1 MPPAE
6 NIPRPPIGYYLFD
19 TYGSQPRSAPI
30 PEAPTADELQSM
42 LISLS
47 ALQNSA
53 TKRAKSTADAIKVG
67 RESLAR
73 SAYAYKLEGHEA
85 DAAGKYKRGGDEK
98 GALKK
103 GLGAGYPR
111 VPTGGLGPESRRKDG
126 SINGVKVKRE
136 TSASPAPTTAS
147 EYARP
152 SSSRLGTPV
161 DQMSERASI
170 KNKKRKVTHH
180 GSPEPDSVSVSSH
193 RGRAGSTTREGS
205 VSGGQDRASYA
216 GSHAERPSIV
226 NQPQGSGLKVKL
238 SLSNS
243 GKVSCCEALGIN
255 SNVSCRTAPRG
266 RQPIW
271 GHHLYSV
278 RNSRRQAQNR
288 PSSKSSISAYQHHQ
302 RQHTNRS
309 CLFVHQYHILQN
321 LCQSAKKM

>member
-1 MPPAE
+1 
-6 NIPRPPIGYYLFD
+6 
-19 TYGSQPRSAPI
+19 
-30 PEAPTADELQSM
+30 M

-73 SAYAYKLEGHEA
+73 SAYAYKLGGDEA
-85 DAAGKYKRGGDEK
+85 DATGKYKRGGDEK
-98 GALKK
+98 GVLKK

-111 VPTGGLGPESRRKDG
+111 APTGGLGSEPRRKDG

-136 TSASPAPTTAS
+136 ASASPAPTAAS

-161 DQMSERASI
+161 DQMSERASMKI
-170 KNKKRKVTHH
+170 KKRKVTHH

-205 VSGGQDRASYA
+205 VSGGQDRAASYT
-216 GSHAERPSIV
+216 GSHAERPSMM
-226 NQPQGSGLKVKL
+226 NQSQGSGLKVKL

-243 GKVSCCEALGIN
+243 GKVSSCVECGTW
-255 SNVSCRTAPRG
+255 SNVSHRTAPRC
-266 RQPIW
+266 RQPMSE
-271 GHHLYSV
+271 HHLYSV

-288 PSSKSSISAYQHHQ
+288 PSSKSSISAYHHHP
-302 RQHTNRS
+302 RQHTTLS
-309 CLFVHQYHILQN
+309 FLFVHQYHIHQN

>member
-30 PEAPTADELQSM
+30 PEAPTVDELQTM

-53 TKRAKSTADAIKVG
+53 NKRAKSTADAIKVG
-67 RESLAR
+67 RESLQR
-73 SAYAYKLEGHEA
+73 SPFAYKLGGDEA
-85 DAAGKYKRGGDEK
+85 DAAGKLKRVGDEK
-98 GALKK
+98 GVFKK

-111 VPTGGLGPESRRKDG
+111 APTGGLGAESRRKEG

-136 TSASPAPTTAS
+136 SSASPAPTAAS

-152 SSSRLGTPV
+152 SSSRLGTPA
-161 DQMSERASI
+161 DQMNERASI

-180 GSPEPDSVSVSSH
+180 ASPEPDNISVSSH
-193 RGRAGSTTREGS
+193 RGRAGSTTRDGS
-205 VSGGQDRASYA
+205 VSGGQERTASQVA
-216 GSHAERPSIV
+216 SQAERPSLV

-243 GKVSCCEALGIN
+243 GKVSRSLLLMGM
-255 SNVSCRTAPRG
+255 SD
-266 RQPIW
+266 
-271 GHHLYSV
+271 
-278 RNSRRQAQNR
+278 
-288 PSSKSSISAYQHHQ
+288 
-302 RQHTNRS
+302 RS
-309 CLFVHQYHILQN
+309 CVEPLFLAANRYWDITPTALSNPGNRHGLGR
-321 LCQSAKKM
+321 SATH

>member
-53 TKRAKSTADAIKVG
+53 NKRAKSTADAIKVG

-73 SAYAYKLEGHEA
+73 SAYAYKLGGDEA
-85 DAAGKYKRGGDEK
+85 DVTGKLKRGGDEK
-98 GALKK
+98 GVFKK

-111 VPTGGLGPESRRKDG
+111 APTGGLGSESRRKDG
-126 SINGVKVKRE
+126 SVNGVKIKRE
-136 TSASPAPTTAS
+136 ASASPAPTTAS

-161 DQMSERASI
+161 DHASERANI

-180 GSPEPDSVSVSSH
+180 GSPEPDSASVTSF

-205 VSGGQDRASYA
+205 VSGGQDRAASYA
-216 GSHAERPSIV
+216 GSHAERPSLV
-226 NQPQGSGLKVKL
+226 NQSQGSGLKVKL

-243 GKVSCCEALGIN
+243 GKVSSFLQGWI
-255 SNVSCRTAPRG
+255 VS
-266 RQPIW
+266 
-271 GHHLYSV
+271 
-278 RNSRRQAQNR
+278 
-288 PSSKSSISAYQHHQ
+288 K
-302 RQHTNRS
+302 
-309 CLFVHQYHILQN
+309 
-321 LCQSAKKM
+321 